1 MDDELVDQKIL
12 IDQLN
17 DTLFKLT
24 KSPTMEQF
32 AVIRGRMDTAEN
44 LLNNFKKNIGE
55 FEKKLK
61 KVGGSMNS
69 NSNPSS

>member
-1 MDDELVDQKIL
+1 
-12 IDQLN
+12 
-17 DTLFKLT
+17 
-24 KSPTMEQF
+24 MEQF